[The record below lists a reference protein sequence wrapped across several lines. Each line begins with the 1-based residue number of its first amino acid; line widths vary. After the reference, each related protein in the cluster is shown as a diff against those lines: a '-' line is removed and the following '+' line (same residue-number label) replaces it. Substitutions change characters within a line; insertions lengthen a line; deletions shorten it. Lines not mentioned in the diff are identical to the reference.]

1 MNHPSKIYSIELDV
15 IHNSKAFS
23 FGELKVKDVS
33 SKELM
38 HRIQVGSDGTWS
50 TPDITHK
57 ILSWAIKP
65 RNTDIF
71 KVKFECAAIKTRCLQ
86 KQHPPGIRINYKTK
100 SRVKR
105 GNSKCRGDGR
115 CCLRNITATAEEMGW
130 SNWMISPKDINL
142 FFCAGTCNNN
152 AKLSYHGKLMEL
164 TSGKKPELCCI
175 PTQIEYVH
183 YFHVKDN
190 FTAFHKPIKMN
201 VTECGCG

>member
-23 FGELKVKDVS
+23 FGELEVKDVS

-57 ILSWAIKP
+57 ILSWATKP

-86 KQHPPGIRINYKTK
+86 
-100 SRVKR
+100 
-105 GNSKCRGDGR
+105 
-115 CCLRNITATAEEMGW
+115 
-130 SNWMISPKDINL
+130 
-142 FFCAGTCNNN
+142 
-152 AKLSYHGKLMEL
+152 
-164 TSGKKPELCCI
+164 
-175 PTQIEYVH
+175 
-183 YFHVKDN
+183 
-190 FTAFHKPIKMN
+190 
-201 VTECGCG
+201 

>member
-1 MNHPSKIYSIELDV
+1 MNHPSEIHSIELDV
-15 IHNSKAFS
+15 IHNSKTFS

-33 SKELM
+33 SEELM

-50 TPDITHK
+50 TPDITKK
-57 ILSWAIKP
+57 ILEWAKKP
-65 RNTDIF
+65 RKTDIF
-71 KVKFECAAIKTRCLQ
+71 KVNFDCAATQTRCLQ
-86 KQHPPGIRINYKTK
+86 KQYPPGIRINYKTK
-100 SRVKR
+100 SRAKR
-105 GNSKCRGDGR
+105 KNSKCSGDGR

-130 SNWMISPKDINL
+130 STWMISPKELNL
-142 FFCAGTCNNN
+142 FFCAGTCSNDTE
-152 AKLSYHGKLMEL
+152 LSFPGQLAEVA
-164 TSGKKPELCCI
+164 TGKKQKPCCI